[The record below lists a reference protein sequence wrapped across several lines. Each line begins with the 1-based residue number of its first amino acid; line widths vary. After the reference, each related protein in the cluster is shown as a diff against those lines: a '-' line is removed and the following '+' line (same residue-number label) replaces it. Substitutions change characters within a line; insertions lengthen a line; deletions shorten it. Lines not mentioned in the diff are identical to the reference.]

1 MGVPQNLS
9 GGGPD
14 QCEGFPRPPHPQ
26 GGDGGDLDLRVGFFL
41 SPNALPWDGDG
52 MNQVISLFQAPVGHL
67 PIGRHGG
74 RLMEE
79 MKQTAFVQRMQRVN

>member
-1 MGVPQNLS
+1 MGRRGGCQWWCLKIRV
-9 GGGPD
+9 GGP
-14 QCEGFPRPPHPQ
+14 
-26 GGDGGDLDLRVGFFL
+26 DGGDLDLRVGFFL

-67 PIGRHGG
+67 QIARHGG

-79 MKQTAFVQRMQRVN
+79 MKQTAFVQRMQKVN